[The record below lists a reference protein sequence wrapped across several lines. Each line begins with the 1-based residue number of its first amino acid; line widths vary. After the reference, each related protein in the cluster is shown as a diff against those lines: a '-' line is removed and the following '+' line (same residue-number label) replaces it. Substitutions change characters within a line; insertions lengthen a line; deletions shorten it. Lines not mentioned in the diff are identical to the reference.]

1 MLKVVL
7 FCLGILVSLAQP
19 GYSAIVLSVAQLNP
33 GPITV
38 GNTVDFT
45 VSIRS
50 NSGNINTLAMLGF
63 TVSVGAGGGRFV
75 SGTGLYTPGSHTFN
89 GPPPSGALPSN
100 VVGYLYSAGSG
111 QPVSGTISTAIASF
125 RLDTTNA
132 TIGNYSLSL
141 TAADAADIG
150 FSSLGAVTPAP
161 FNYSIAAVPEPSTML
176 LVPVGVAILGRRLL
190 KRRKS

>member
-75 SGTGLYTPGSHTFN
+75 SGTGLYTPGSIPSTDHLLRAPCRLTLSDTFTRRVLGSQFLELYLLQLQVFVWTPRTRQSATTRSRSQLRMPRTLASALWALSPRPLSTTVSRPYQN
-89 GPPPSGALPSN
+89 QVPCCLCQLALPFWD
-100 VVGYLYSAGSG
+100 V
-111 QPVSGTISTAIASF
+111 
-125 RLDTTNA
+125 DC
-132 TIGNYSLSL
+132 
-141 TAADAADIG
+141 
-150 FSSLGAVTPAP
+150 
-161 FNYSIAAVPEPSTML
+161 
-176 LVPVGVAILGRRLL
+176 
-190 KRRKS
+190 